1 MSRALCRDA
10 KTLGGSV
17 TTEIEWSS
25 SRPFSKEG
33 FLRILS
39 LLLQSLPEPPILDT
53 ILAHIVNKIAKS
65 ESLKCELR
73 AKCEHFNAGGSVKH
87 PNGRRMVKEAKKADT
102 VTPGV
107 GTIIE
112 PTSDNI
118 GIGLSLAA
126 AVKGCQA
133 IITLLVTEIIC
144 MPTEAAWDAPESYIG
159 VAWRLQ
165 KENSNSVIFNQY
177 DNPYNPIAYD
187 TTAEEILRQD
197 GGKVDMFVADV
208 GTITDVVRKP
218 KEKCPN
224 VIIIGVDQHGSIL
237 AEPAVPNTNNESYK
251 MEGIRYDFT
260 SRAAD

>member
-1 MSRALCRDA
+1 MPLCQNLRRQCD
-10 KTLGGSV
+10 
-17 TTEIEWSS
+17 TEIEWSS

-65 ESLKCELR
+65 ESLKCVHPTLCFCILTLSIPIPG

-118 GIGLSLAA
+118 
-126 AVKGCQA
+126 
-133 IITLLVTEIIC
+133 VTEIIC